1 MMLLFGAVFGCKKYP
16 RKLVQK
22 INKVITAGAVSEWTY
37 GPIVGNPE
45 LSLIPPRI

>member
-1 MMLLFGAVFGCKKYP
+1 MMLLMGIIFGCKKYP

-22 INKVITAGAVSEWTY
+22 INKTIVDGAVHDWTY

-45 LSLIPPRI
+45 LALIPPRI